1 MTDDSAFRTRVALN
15 AWQRALA
22 RPLIS
27 FFYGGTL
34 PTRLT
39 WSTATDEPAG
49 TVPGPDPDRVL
60 VVGGIAGAG
69 VGVRSHQLGVA
80 STLAQGLARASG
92 RGAEWRTVPLPAG
105 RVSTTAHALAE
116 RVDLRR
122 YDVIVFFP
130 GVYEALH
137 LSSPTRWARDYDAVL
152 RHLTAQAASDATIVT
167 SPVPHVS
174 DRVRVPAMIRAFVRE
189 HTRLLNLGA
198 TRISAQYPGV
208 LHTAMP
214 TIDGRMMAGDLFS
227 YAKLYRIWG
236 NHLAEVV
243 SRERD
248 GDGRHGPGRDGDGRG
263 PHRPR

>member
-1 MTDDSAFRTRVALN
+1 MTDDSIFRTRVALN
-15 AWQRALA
+15 AWQRAVV

-27 FFYGGTL
+27 LFYGGTL

-39 WSTATDEPAG
+39 WETAPDEPAG
-49 TVPGPDPDRVL
+49 TIAGPDPDRVL
-60 VVGGIAGAG
+60 VIGGIAGAG
-69 VGVRSHQLGVA
+69 VGVRSHRLGVA
-80 STLAQGLARASG
+80 STLAQGLCRASG
-92 RGAEWRTVPLPAG
+92 RGGHWRNVPLGPG
-105 RVSTTAHALAE
+105 RIGNTAAALHQ

-152 RHLTAQAASDATIVT
+152 RHLTEHAASDATIVT

-174 DRVRVPAMIRAFVRE
+174 DRVRVPAVIRAFVRD
-189 HTRLLNLGA
+189 HTKLLNLGA
-198 TRISAQYPGV
+198 ERIVAEYPGV
-208 LHTAMP
+208 LFTAMP

-236 NHLAEVV
+236 SHLAALV
-243 SRERD
+243 SEEREFRSS
-248 GDGRHGPGRDGDGRG
+248 
-263 PHRPR
+263 RP

>member
-1 MTDDSAFRTRVALN
+1 VTDDSGFRTRVALN
-15 AWQRALA
+15 AWQRALV

-39 WSTATDEPAG
+39 WTPAPDEPTG
-49 TVPGPDPDRVL
+49 SVPGPDPDRVL

-69 VGVRSHQLGVA
+69 VGVRSHKLGVA
-80 STLAQGLARASG
+80 STLAQGLSRASG
-92 RGAEWRTVPLPAG
+92 RGAQWRAVPLPAG
-105 RVSTTAHALAE
+105 RIGTTAAALSE

-137 LSSPTRWARDYDAVL
+137 LSSPTRWAGDYDAVL
-152 RHLTAQAASDATIVT
+152 RHLTAHAASDATIVT
-167 SPVPHVS
+167 SPVPQVS
-174 DRVRVPAMIRAFVRE
+174 DRVRVPAVIRAFVRE

-198 TRISAQYPGV
+198 ARIAAQYPGV
-208 LHTAMP
+208 LFTAMP

-236 NHLAEVV
+236 NHLAELV

-248 GDGRHGPGRDGDGRG
+248 AVGGEPHERG
-263 PHRPR
+263 TRSQLP

>member
-1 MTDDSAFRTRVALN
+1 VIDDASFRTRVALN
-15 AWQRALA
+15 SWQRALV
-22 RPLIS
+22 RPLVS
-27 FFYGGTL
+27 LFYGGTL

-39 WSTATDEPAG
+39 WSVAPDEPAG

-69 VGVRSHQLGVA
+69 VGVRSHKLGVA
-80 STLAQGLARASG
+80 STVAQALSRASG
-92 RGAEWRTVPLPAG
+92 RGAEWRNVPLPAG
-105 RVSTTAHALAE
+105 RIGHTADALNA

-152 RHLTAQAASDATIVT
+152 RHLTEHAASDATIVT

-174 DRVRVPAMIRAFVRE
+174 DRVRVPAVLRAAVRE

-198 TRISAQYPGV
+198 ERIAAQYPGA
-208 LHTAMP
+208 LFTAMP
-214 TIDGRMMAGDLFS
+214 AIDGRMMAGDLFS

-236 NHLAEVV
+236 THLAALVNEQRK
-243 SRERD
+243 SRSEQ
-248 GDGRHGPGRDGDGRG
+248 H
-263 PHRPR
+263 